1 MKANKPTITTHNS
14 ASCNNSQLD
23 NSPIANKINKAFRA
37 MLIDREEPVASTGAH
52 NRDKTS

>member
-37 MLIDREEPVASTGAH
+37 MLIDREEPVTSTGAH